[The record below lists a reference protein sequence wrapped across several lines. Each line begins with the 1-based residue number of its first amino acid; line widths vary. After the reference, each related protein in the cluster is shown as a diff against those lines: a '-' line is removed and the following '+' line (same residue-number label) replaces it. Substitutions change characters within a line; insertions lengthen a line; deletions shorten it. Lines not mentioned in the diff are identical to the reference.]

1 MELIYI
7 HKKTCNT
14 VSFLQKYFIHT
25 NFPPLFHTCKSL
37 HTDKS
42 GEAELWNLKLK
53 ELINKYIF
61 KSKKYLR
68 PEYKNQKFLNKGG

>member
-1 MELIYI
+1 M
-7 HKKTCNT
+7 
-14 VSFLQKYFIHT
+14 
-25 NFPPLFHTCKSL
+25 
-37 HTDKS
+37 DKS

-61 KSKKYLR
+61 KSEKYLR